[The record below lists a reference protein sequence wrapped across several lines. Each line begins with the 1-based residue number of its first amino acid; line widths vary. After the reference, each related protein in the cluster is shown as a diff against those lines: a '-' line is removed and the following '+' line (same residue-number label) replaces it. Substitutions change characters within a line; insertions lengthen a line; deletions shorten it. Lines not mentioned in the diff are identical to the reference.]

1 MSSVVSDL
9 EQRRF
14 PPALAQYLAPISQFL
29 AGDITEVCV
38 NRPGELWTETFQ
50 GWEKHQVPELTYA
63 RMDQLATLV
72 ANFNNDRVGRDK
84 PFLSGTLPNRE
95 RVQIVVPPATTEGTV
110 SITIRKPSM
119 VDKTLEELEAEGSF
133 SDAREATDGLSDVD
147 RELLDLRRRG
157 LIRQFLELAVVS
169 RKNILLGGATGSG
182 KTTVMKSLAKCI
194 PHSERV
200 ITIEDAHELFMAD
213 HPNKVHLFYRSGK
226 EDGPQSTS
234 QECLRSCMRMKPD
247 RILLAELRGTE
258 VWDYMDSLNSGHPGS
273 LSSLHCNSAL
283 DAFNR
288 LTSLIKM
295 SDGGMNLAPEY
306 IQQMCLENIDIVLFY
321 KRRRLQEI
329 YFDPERRNASSRV
342 REAVT

>member
-14 PPALAQYLAPISQFL
+14 PPALAQYIAPISQFL

-133 SDAREATDGLSDVD
+133 SGAREATDGLSDVD

-306 IQQMCLENIDIVLFY
+306 IQQMCLENIDIGLFY

-329 YFDPERRNASSRV
+329 YFDPERRKAASRV
-342 REAVT
+342 REVQG